1 MKTAFFIYPM
11 AVAALLAVPGPCQA
25 EPKAPPVQVEAV
37 FVNVPPTLDGKL
49 GSPAWRLVA
58 KSHKGIMAGWTTL
71 GGGLAAA
78 NRIAYVCYDRDSLY
92 IAVQC
97 FTPDLYGLAEGSEAS
112 PWSGDDV
119 EVHINA
125 PSGYYQWGVD
135 IDNHVAVGRC
145 RKTAPAFVAA
155 ANADLEAHEA
165 STPDP
170 CDLAIRTATAYGSGQ
185 WDAEIAIP
193 WKAVGLAA
201 KPGTQIGF
209 NLTAGH
215 AYQGKDGSPPLTW
228 GPSYWVE
235 NNESE
240 LVLGP
245 Q

>member
-1 MKTAFFIYPM
+1 MKIVFLFCSM
-11 AVAALLAVPGPCQA
+11 AVAALFSVPSPCRA
-25 EPKAPPVQVEAV
+25 ETAAPVVQVEAV
-37 FVNVPPTLDGKL
+37 FVNAPPTLDGKL
-49 GSPAWRLVA
+49 DSPAWRQVA
-58 KSHKGIMAGWTTL
+58 RSHKGIMAGWTTL
-71 GGGLAAA
+71 GGGLALA
-78 NRIAYVCYDRDSLY
+78 NRIAYVCYDRESLY

-97 FTPDLYGLAEGSEAS
+97 FTPDLYGLAAGTEAS

-135 IDNHVAVGRC
+135 IENHVAVGRC

-155 ANADLEAHEA
+155 ANADLEAHEPT
-165 STPDP
+165 TPDP
-170 CDLAIRTATAYGSGQ
+170 RGLAIRTATAYGRGQ
-185 WDAEIAIP
+185 WDVEIAIA
-193 WKAVGLAA
+193 WKAIDLVA
-201 KPGTQIGF
+201 KPGAQMGF
-209 NLTAGH
+209 NLAASH